1 MINTELRLHGQID
14 DSIEYFA
21 TAAGGQTLR
30 AQFYQQNGET
40 LRFFAPGN
48 EFTLTDEGITHSGN
62 GGSFCAYMFGV
73 EQPLADLA
81 KQEIHNRLILYGT
94 SYNDENQLT
103 FSDKTEGRQTYE
115 RIFLEGH
122 AVYNT
127 FFFLQG
133 INTHEL
139 KEQQRIILQILGKGI
154 KRVQHL
160 NAMDDAQMATELLHN
175 CPANT
180 SLYLIRLI
188 HKKHRVYQ
196 QLFRERYFANRNL
209 DLQNNNELDAL
220 AKSLKID
227 RYQRERIQ
235 IDIMYGHRDNYRI
248 VDEYK
253 KVLIS
258 CHQQGQINE
267 AANARLTRLKTL
279 SVRQNIPAAL
289 FIALDELL
297 KTDEMETPQ
306 EASYIADTRQILQ
319 GLMLHGEHFES
330 SIDQRDMV
338 SLLVAK
344 QQATKNRDHTF
355 EHLLLETGKLC
366 DEKIR
371 DGADLSLLEHFS
383 YIVTFFDR
391 FDSSS
396 QHINQLAFMDGY
408 QLSEEVVRSLL
419 GSREAFEN
427 LQPGLFDSLFFDAIE
442 GDSYLGRFGRRKI
455 KLLRRSLEK
464 IAHDQFSVGELLAD
478 LAQLNDE
485 EHLYLLLLNQA
496 KQKISTSYSRY
507 YTRKEQEDLLN
518 EISRDLNDKQI
529 LTRRIPAT
537 LFDDVVM
544 HIKKEAVYLHNLLPQ
559 IIQDKDRKLR
569 DDFLLNSGLDRFT
582 IEEIEREYF
591 SRHDLDQST
600 LLHLR
605 AS

>member
-1 MINTELRLHGQID
+1 MINTELRLHGHID

-21 TAAGGQTLR
+21 TAAGGQNLR
-30 AQFYQQNGET
+30 SQFYQQNGDT

-48 EFTLTDEGITHSGN
+48 EFTLSDQGISHVGN
-62 GGSFCAYMFGV
+62 GGSFCEYMFGV

-81 KQEIHNRLILYGT
+81 KPDIHNRLILYGT

-103 FSDKTEGRQTYE
+103 FSDNTEGSQTYE

-133 INTHEL
+133 INSNDI
-139 KEQQRIILQILGKGI
+139 KEQQRIILQILGKCL
-154 KRVQHL
+154 KRTQHITEI
-160 NAMDDAQMATELLHN
+160 DDAQLATELLRN
-175 CPANT
+175 CPAHS

-188 HKKHRVYQ
+188 HKKHRIYQ
-196 QLFRERYFANRNL
+196 QRFRERYFANRNL
-209 DLQNNNELDAL
+209 DQQANNELDSL
-220 AKSLKID
+220 ASRLNID

-235 IDIMYGHRDNYRI
+235 IDVMYGHRDNYRI

-253 KVLIS
+253 KVLIT
-258 CHQQGQINE
+258 CRQKGQIDE

-289 FIALDELL
+289 FLALDELL
-297 KTDEMETPQ
+297 KTNEMETPS

-355 EHLLLETGKLC
+355 EHLLLETGKIC

-371 DGADLSLLEHFS
+371 DGADLSLLENFS

-419 GSREAFEN
+419 GCREAFEN
-427 LQPGLFDSLFFDAIE
+427 LQKGLFDELFFDAIE
-442 GDSYLGRFGRRKI
+442 GNSYLGRFGRRKI

-464 IAHDQFSVGELLAD
+464 IVLNQFSVGELLAD

-485 EHLYLLLLNQA
+485 ERLYLLLLQQA

-518 EISRDLNDKQI
+518 EITRDLSDKQI
-529 LTRRIPAT
+529 LNRHIPAT

-559 IIQDKDRKLR
+559 IIQDRDQKLR

-600 LLHLR
+600 LLRLR